1 MWVTPRSAGRR
12 EIAPQYTN
20 DELETLVPASLP
32 FLHYSLE
39 PNHRGERV
47 SLSWFTSASDEGA
60 ARGTISF
67 RRF

>member
-32 FLHYSLE
+32 FLHHSLE
-39 PNHRGERV
+39 HRAGDGEGV
-47 SLSWFTSASDEGA
+47 GLQGAPTIGWETS
-60 ARGTISF
+60 
-67 RRF
+67 